1 MWLWNCS
8 DSVEFADFV
17 FHLHTTNVLNIIT
30 MYFRQTQI
38 QNYNYIQLT
47 KDYMEIHTNYN
58 YYRLLTKDYLESMSS
73 CFLVIAR
80 ITYSNYI
87 PPQILELHI
96 QSAKQILVTIRL
108 VMIHRRH
115 RVQEAIIGSY
125 SMLQMSTYMNLKLTR
140 WCTFSHDRNIKTS
153 GIYFTS
159 CNFCCNSC
167 AIRDDNVTSSI

>member
-1 MWLWNCS
+1 
-8 DSVEFADFV
+8 
-17 FHLHTTNVLNIIT
+17 

-58 YYRLLTKDYLESMSS
+58 YYKLLTKDYLESMSS

-80 ITYSNYI
+80 IKYSNYI

-140 WCTFSHDRNIKTS
+140 
-153 GIYFTS
+153 
-159 CNFCCNSC
+159 
-167 AIRDDNVTSSI
+167 